1 MHHSK
6 MKSREGRCGRHYLED
21 KATACKY
28 EARHGEAIFW
38 RGNFIPWFL
47 TEENEQ
53 EIYWSICYEETALWR
68 FFLMLALFSLPCP
81 TVG

>member
-1 MHHSK
+1 MAADCKASKMALLLWTKSLQDQREMHHSK

-47 TEENEQ
+47 TEENDQ
-53 EIYWSICYEETALWR
+53 EISEY
-68 FFLMLALFSLPCP
+68 M
-81 TVG
+81 V